1 MEDLEQKIPTLNCE
15 LVHGFALA
23 AERLRI
29 LATPTAIDIIRTLV
43 ICEKQPSKSEMLHD
57 LLFNDRSIRRTMRA
71 MSRLGLLRWQPWSR
85 SGTVSL
91 TRTTKRILKAGGCN
105 A

>member
-1 MEDLEQKIPTLNCE
+1 MEDLGPKNLTLNFE

-23 AERLRI
+23 AEWLRI
-29 LATPTAIDIIRTLV
+29 LATPTAIDIVRALV
-43 ICEKQPSKSEMLHD
+43 ICEKQPSKLEVMHD

-71 MSRLGLLRWQPWSR
+71 MGRLGLLRWQPWNR